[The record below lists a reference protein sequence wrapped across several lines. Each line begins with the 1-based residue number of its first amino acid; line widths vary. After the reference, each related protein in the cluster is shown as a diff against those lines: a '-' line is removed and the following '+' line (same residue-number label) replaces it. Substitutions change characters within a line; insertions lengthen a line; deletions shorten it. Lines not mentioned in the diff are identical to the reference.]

1 MRQTP
6 AHPGKRHLIGAAMA
20 LVAATW
26 LPGANAQTANWPNRP
41 IKLVVPYGPG
51 SSPDVIARI
60 VGEKLSARLGQPVV
74 VENRAGA
81 GGNTSAPSATAPVQC
96 SPSFRVHPRNTA
108 GKTKVT
114 THTTQLVQQQHRR

>member
-20 LVAATW
+20 LVAVTW

-41 IKLVVPYGPG
+41 IKVVVPYGPG

-60 VGEKLSARLGQPVV
+60 VGEKLSARLGDILSQMYL
-74 VENRAGA
+74 A
-81 GGNTSAPSATAPVQC
+81 SATLKRYQDEGCQAA
-96 SPSFRVHPRNTA
+96 VHR
-108 GKTKVT
+108 
-114 THTTQLVQQQHRR
+114 